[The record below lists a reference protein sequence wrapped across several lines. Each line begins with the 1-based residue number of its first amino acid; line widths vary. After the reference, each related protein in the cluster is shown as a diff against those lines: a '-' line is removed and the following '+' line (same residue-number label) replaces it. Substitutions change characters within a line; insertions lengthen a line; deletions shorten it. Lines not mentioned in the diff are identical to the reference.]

1 MMVSVRNLLAICAA
15 LIAGILVAVQSRING
30 ELGLALGDGV
40 GAALYSFT
48 SGWLLIAT
56 LTLFSKTGRQG
67 LVRLFHLLKTRQM
80 PIWMVFGGAFGGF
93 LVMTQGLAA
102 GSLGIALFT
111 VAVVAG
117 QGISGILIDSMGWL
131 GVQKRKL
138 NLARLTG
145 AMIVLFGV
153 AMVSENPSLE
163 TVALLALPF
172 VAGLGL
178 GYQQAANGKVR
189 INAESAVAATFVNF
203 AMGSGFLLLA
213 KLGSLAFVGLPTA
226 LPTQWWLYV
235 GGFTGV
241 VFIAI
246 QVIVVSRIGVLGLG
260 VLLGTGQLL
269 GSLIIDVAFPLPGQV
284 ITLIHVVGVLVTLV
298 GALLVNLKR

>member
-1 MMVSVRNLLAICAA
+1 MAAIKTPLAILAA
-15 LIAGILVAVQSRING
+15 LLAGILVSVQSRVNG
-30 ELGLALGDGV
+30 GLGLALEDGV

-48 SGWLLIAT
+48 SGWILIAIFT
-56 LTLFSKTGRQG
+56 AVSKTGRAG
-67 LVRLFHLLKTRQM
+67 VKRVLVLLRTRQM
-80 PIWMVFGGAFGGF
+80 PLWMIFGGAFGGF

-102 GSLGIALFT
+102 GTLGIALFT

-117 QGISGILIDSMGWL
+117 QGISGILIDSRGWL
-131 GVQKRKL
+131 GVEKRKL
-138 NLARLTG
+138 NSARVLG
-145 AMIVLFGV
+145 AVIVLLGV
-153 AMVSENPSLE
+153 AMVSENPSWD

-172 VAGLGL
+172 IAGLGL

-189 INAESAVAATFVNF
+189 ISAESAIAATFINF
-203 AMGSGFLLLA
+203 AMGSGVLLIA
-213 KLGSLAFVGLPTA
+213 KLATLPLVGLPTSF
-226 LPTQWWLYV
+226 PSEWWLYV

-246 QVIVVSRIGVLGLG
+246 QVIVVGRIGVLGLG

-269 GSLIIDVAFPLPGQV
+269 GSLIIDLTFPLPGQV
-284 ITLIHVVGVLVTLV
+284 ITLIHIVGVFVTLA